1 MLKGKYRLVPGAVL
15 IVAALISMSI
25 EGTPG
30 WVGLAFV
37 VLAVIALALA
47 NRGVYIYTKA
57 IRMINSGHS
66 DKQQTTA
73 MMKKALSIG
82 LPQNYAMVAATL
94 MLQDDDPEAARK
106 VLEPLAKAS
115 DGKIAGG
122 AMTSLSMYWWMKKDY
137 QKAID
142 LCLEAK
148 KKGYVSKNIYINLL
162 TYYLAAGKTKD
173 FSETLKEMGTSGAS
187 SPAIVDFIAVNEMLH
202 GNWKQAGAYLEA
214 LCNEASPA
222 FPDPY
227 IHFAQVHLHYGN
239 LRDARAMMEKA
250 VAAEYARYSVYT
262 RDTAKSMLKA
272 ISSEKDILPFAE
284 AAERNVLLI
293 VNGQL
298 PEWKQSDEGFEGDTI
313 PGCPEEPL
321 FREMLKKEEEL
332 DDREANTELTEKD
345 EEWLRRHQG

>member
-1 MLKGKYRLVPGAVL
+1 
-15 IVAALISMSI
+15 
-25 EGTPG
+25 
-30 WVGLAFV
+30 
-37 VLAVIALALA
+37 
-47 NRGVYIYTKA
+47 
-57 IRMINSGHS
+57 
-66 DKQQTTA
+66 
-73 MMKKALSIG
+73 
-82 LPQNYAMVAATL
+82 
-94 MLQDDDPEAARK
+94 
-106 VLEPLAKAS
+106 
-115 DGKIAGG
+115 
-122 AMTSLSMYWWMKKDY
+122 MTSLSMYWWMKKDY

-262 RDTAKSMLKA
+262 RDTAKAMLKA
-272 ISSEKDILPFAE
+272 ISSERDILPFAE

-298 PEWKQSDEGFEGDTI
+298 PEWKPSDEGFEGDTI

-321 FREMLKKEEEL
+321 FREMLKEEEL